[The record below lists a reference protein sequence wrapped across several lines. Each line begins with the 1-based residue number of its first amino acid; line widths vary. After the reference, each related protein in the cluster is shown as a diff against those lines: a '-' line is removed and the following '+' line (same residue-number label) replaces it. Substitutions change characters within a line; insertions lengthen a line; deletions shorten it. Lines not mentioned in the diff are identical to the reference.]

1 MIWWFGLVFFPFM
14 VLQKHIAFVTMLLFK
29 NIMENALI
37 GLNHI
42 YLIKFFQKLIMYNF
56 WGKYLFFR

>member
-37 GLNHI
+37 GLNRI
-42 YLIKFFQKLIMYNF
+42 YLI
-56 WGKYLFFR
+56 